1 MLKSLGKGK
10 YKAVTCSV
18 GTYTG
23 SSVDTLLNIHKLRDI
38 SQGVKRELK
47 WLNITPPLPNSQ
59 CVQPGFLESFKKL
72 LFKNKDDRVVIDKA
86 ILASDLG
93 TLTCNNCLNIATTQG
108 FINLLN
114 ANDVNMETA
123 AFILNDL
130 LQLIQTDILKSAR
143 TVRHGRAINY
153 IVFVINAAG
162 NIKQTCVESPNNPE
176 CHWSLLYIDVVENKW
191 FYCDTLGWVPP
202 TDLNSKVEFIP
213 NVFSQEFTLFRK
225 PAHRRFIA
233 HKLQGNSYVAHK
245 FTDACFQNIPL
256 QSCGSICGVIVVAMG
271 AISCINSTLW
281 RSGFLGTK
289 SSLPVEISWIKNR
302 TLHSCYLRRV
312 LLHWITAQDVDLQ
325 LLGIKP
331 FVPESQCNRNRLASS
346 TYEQPVLKTS
356 DTDGRSN

>member
-18 GTYTG
+18 GTYTR

-38 SQGVKRELK
+38 AQGVKRELK
-47 WLNITPPLPNSQ
+47 WLNITPPLPNSK
-59 CVQPGFLESFKKL
+59 CVPPGFLESFKKL
-72 LFKNKDDRVVIDKA
+72 LFENKNDRVVIDKA

-93 TLTCNNCLNIATTQG
+93 TLTGNNCLNIATTQG

-130 LQLIQTDILKSAR
+130 LQLIQTDIPEYAR

-233 HKLQGNSYVAHK
+233 HKLQRNSYVAHK

-289 SSLPVEISWIKNR
+289 SSLPVEIS
-302 TLHSCYLRRV
+302 
-312 LLHWITAQDVDLQ
+312 
-325 LLGIKP
+325 
-331 FVPESQCNRNRLASS
+331 
-346 TYEQPVLKTS
+346 
-356 DTDGRSN
+356 